1 VDGYGSAGSLPLYLA
16 LRVRDPRQSARCRT
30 RGVCSRGDASAMWQ
44 IGPELTGAISSM
56 RCMSEAR
63 VCRLCIVPSGD
74 ACRLP
79 RHAMVWFGLVWFRT
93 GPVPRYPN
101 SVLSRCFAEALSA
114 RARPPT
120 PSRVGCCYVPRRVL
134 LQAVFCYVIM
144 LRMRANEKTD
154 LTAYPCPLLRLSQHG
169 HGTCS
174 CRQFRC

>member
-1 VDGYGSAGSLPLYLA
+1 MDLNMGMGTGHGHAHGYGNTLSTLTTCTCCRIVTCGLA
-16 LRVRDPRQSARCRT
+16 WPAHGL
-30 RGVCSRGDASAMWQ
+30 
-44 IGPELTGAISSM
+44 
-56 RCMSEAR
+56 
-63 VCRLCIVPSGD
+63 
-74 ACRLP
+74 
-79 RHAMVWFGLVWFRT
+79 VWFGLERDRLA
-93 GPVPRYPN
+93 VPRYPN
-101 SVLSRCFAEALSA
+101 SVLSRCFAEAQSA

-154 LTAYPCPLLRLSQHG
+154 LTAYPCPLLRLSQNG